1 MKRTR
6 NYSDFEERRTRAFL
20 VKVCDYGVAI
30 MLLIGVGY
38 STYLDIEARFKPSAH
53 ALLAAQHAETN
64 AKSAIE

>member
-1 MKRTR
+1 MRRTR
-6 NYSDFEERRTRAFL
+6 NYSDFDEKRTRSFL

-53 ALLAAQHAETN
+53 ELLAAQRAETN
-64 AKSAIE
+64 TQSAIK

>member
-1 MKRTR
+1 MRTTR
-6 NYSDFEERRTRAFL
+6 KYSDFEERRTRSFL

-53 ALLAAQHAETN
+53 DLLAAQRAEAST
-64 AKSAIE
+64 KSAIK